1 MALATT
7 RAATV
12 QPGETNVDSLTSEEK
27 ATLICGTP
35 VPESLHRVC
44 QCGLAQDIG
53 FMLVCAEFSDD
64 DTGDCLTCGHA
75 GACHER
81 K

>member
-1 MALATT
+1 MT
-7 RAATV
+7 
-12 QPGETNVDSLTSEEK
+12 DSLTSEEK
-27 ATLICGTP
+27 TLICGTP

-53 FMLVCAEFSDD
+53 FMLVCDEFSDD
-64 DTGDCLTCGHA
+64 DTGDCVTCGHA
-75 GACHER
+75 GACHEH